1 MMSAMPP
8 LSVVTDA
15 VTRLISRAT
24 GRTEA
29 DVQADIYLLLTSG
42 QLDLATDE
50 VVRLEPQV
58 GDGTRRRLDIEV
70 GHAVIEVKKDLRT
83 AGIRRDAEE
92 QLAGYVR
99 TQSKR
104 LGTRYVGILTDGTEW
119 ALYHLHDGRL
129 VLVATLVLPERDADP
144 DRLLVWLESVLST
157 QERISPVPMEI
168 EQRLGADSPAH
179 LLDHA
184 TLADLYATSA
194 HLPEVK
200 LKRDLWAK
208 LLRTA
213 FGTAFTDDESLF
225 IDHTLLV
232 LTAEIIAHAVVGFDV
247 SPHGPHTP
255 VAIARGEAFSE
266 SQIKGVV
273 EADFF
278 DWAVEV
284 PGGPEFVTELARRI
298 ARFDWSHVEHDVLKI
313 LYESVISAESRAS
326 LGEYYTPDWL
336 ADRIVADTITD
347 PLNTTALD
355 PSCGS
360 GTFLFHAARNYLK
373 AADSASVPNGE
384 AVAGL
389 TQHVF
394 GMDVHPVA
402 VTLARVT
409 YLLAIGRARLSAD
422 DRGEIAIPV
431 FLGDSL
437 QWEQRK
443 DLIGGVDT
451 IRISTG
457 GEDLVDGGGGVLFDD
472 DLVFPRSVL
481 VDASRFDLLVQ
492 EMADKALDVR
502 KKPKKTGGRQFVLTN
517 GQLIEPI
524 LKGFGISGD
533 DAEILRTTFATM
545 RALHDTG
552 RNHIWGYYVRN
563 LIRPLWLAE
572 EANRVD
578 VLVGNP
584 PWLRY
589 SKMTGSMQ
597 DRYKR
602 LAKERKLL
610 TGGLG
615 AAGRDLSTLF
625 VVRAIELYLRED
637 AAFAFVMPH
646 GTMTRLPH
654 TGFRS
659 GQWSSGTSGHLSV
672 AFATSWD
679 LAHVTTGFPMVSC
692 VVRGTKVPVPVAMS
706 PQVSKWVGKLP
717 RADIPWDQADERIT
731 VSEGSVGVLLAG
743 AQTPVSP
750 YKSKF
755 RQGAILV
762 PRMLL
767 FVNEIAAGPLGSGA
781 GRTKLV
787 SRRTTLEK
795 RPWKDAPAL
804 SATVERRFVHP
815 VHLGETTLPYRLLSG
830 VNAVLPLSETAILNQ
845 AEVSEHRGLDT
856 WWSAAEA
863 TWAQHK
869 AASDESTLLQRID
882 YHSQLSAQI
891 PAAPHRVAYT
901 ASGNSLAAARVDDME
916 AIIEHGDYW
925 AAVGSVDEA
934 RYLIAILNSSILLER
949 VRPLQALGLFGNRH
963 FDKNVFAIPIPTF
976 DATVGLHLQLSE
988 LACRAEKVAADSELS
1003 EEWTFQRKRK
1013 EIRAALS
1020 VDGVAQE
1027 IETAVAKLV
1036 PPILA

>member
-1 MMSAMPP
+1 MPQ

-15 VTRLISRAT
+15 VTRLVSRST

-42 QLDLATDE
+42 QLDLASDE
-50 VVRLEPQV
+50 VVKLEPQI

-70 GHAVIEVKKDLRT
+70 GHAVIEVKKDLRM

-104 LGTRYVGILTDGTEW
+104 LGTRYVGILTDGSEW
-119 ALYHLHDGRL
+119 ALYHLHDVRL

-144 DRLLVWLESVLST
+144 ARLLVWLESVLST
-157 QERISPVPMEI
+157 QERISPVPVEI

-184 TLADLYATSA
+184 TLADLYAASA

-247 SPHGPHTP
+247 SPHGPLTP

-422 DRGEIAIPV
+422 DRGETAIPV

-451 IRISTG
+451 ITISTG
-457 GEDLVDGGGGVLFDD
+457 GEDLVEGGGGVLFGD

-481 VDASRFDLLVQ
+481 VDANRFDLLVQ

-502 KKPKKTGGRQFVLTN
+502 KKPRKTGGQQFVLTN

-524 LKGFGISGD
+524 LKSFDISGD
-533 DAEILRTTFATM
+533 DAAILRTTFATM

-589 SKMTGSMQ
+589 NKMTGSMQ
-597 DRYKR
+597 ERYKR

-615 AAGRDLSTLF
+615 ASGRDLSTLF

-659 GQWSSGTSGHLSV
+659 GQWSSGTSGHLSA
-672 AFATSWD
+672 AFVTSWD
-679 LAHVTTGFPMVSC
+679 LADVTTGFPMVSC
-692 VVRGTKVPVPVAMS
+692 VVRGAKTSQPVPMDPRVR
-706 PQVSKWVGKLP
+706 KWVGKLS
-717 RADIPWDQADERIT
+717 RADIPWSQAQKRIKT
-731 VSEGSVGVLLAG
+731 SEATIGVLIAG
-743 AQTPVSP
+743 GGPPVSP

-762 PRMLL
+762 PRVLL
-767 FVNEIAAGPLGSGA
+767 FVKEATASPLGAGA
-781 GRTKLV
+781 GRVKVTSKR
-787 SRRTTLEK
+787 STLEK
-795 RPWKDAPAL
+795 VPWKNVSSL
-804 SATVERRFVHP
+804 TATVERRFVRP
-815 VHLGETTLPYRLLSG
+815 IHLGETTLPYRLDSALT
-830 VNAVLPLSETAILNQ
+830 AVLPVSDTAITEPT
-845 AEVSEHRGLDT
+845 EVGEHVGLAH
-856 WWSAAEA
+856 WWSAAEEA
-863 TWAQHK
+863 WTAHRVK
-869 AASDESTLLQRID
+869 TDKSTLLERID
-882 YHSQLSAQI
+882 YHSQLAAQL
-891 PAAPHRVAYT
+891 PTAAHRVVYT
-901 ASGNSLAAARVDDME
+901 KSGNSIAAALLDDGT
-916 AIIEHGDYW
+916 AIIDHKLYW
-925 AAVGSVDEA
+925 APVASIDEA
-934 RYLIAILNSSILLER
+934 RYLTAVLNSAVLLDR
-949 VRPLQALGLFGNRH
+949 VKPLQALGLFGGRD
-963 FDKNVFAIPIPTF
+963 FDKNVFAVPIPTF
-976 DATVGLHLQLSE
+976 DASVELHLQLSE
-988 LACRAEKVAADSELS
+988 LARHAEKIAGARTLS
-1003 EEWTFQRKRK
+1003 EIWTFQRKRRD
-1013 EIRAALS
+1013 IRSALS
-1020 VDGVAQE
+1020 ADGVAHE
-1027 IETAVAKLV
+1027 IDAAVAKLV
-1036 PPILA
+1036 PPIVV